1 MEKLSKNN
9 PIYNLNMAFK
19 TAEEKLGIC
28 KLLDPEDVYTEN
40 GIPDGKFPT
49 RISISKYFKTFSNS
63 RKIDHHI
70 RRHILSLLQ

>member
-1 MEKLSKNN
+1 MAFENAFLPDFAFAEIEKLSKTN

-40 GIPDGKFPT
+40 GIPDGK
-49 RISISKYFKTFSNS
+49 I
-63 RKIDHHI
+63 
-70 RRHILSLLQ
+70 

>member
-1 MEKLSKNN
+1 MAWLECFLNPFPHFAAIEKLSKTN

-40 GIPDGKFPT
+40 GIPDGTLSPSSEFSQKF
-49 RISISKYFKTFSNS
+49 
-63 RKIDHHI
+63 
-70 RRHILSLLQ
+70 IL